1 MSNLSFQYPEVDYD
15 LVDLCHNIM
24 NWDAKILP
32 SLRNSES
39 TIEAYFQLDAHAATN
54 SIDVIDVPEVHVD
67 AQEIPVVAQEIP
79 VDAPI
84 PVDVPMVTNDA
95 SRYNGINVNI
105 VYDLTK
111 NRRLCIEIANT
122 RRPPQF
128 KSEGIY
134 IASMFLSIGN
144 EMKRRGILHTWFNL
158 NCLNKIVNGLGIFR
172 EFMSKGALQYRVRLW
187 FPIFDSYMFRGRR
200 SNMCICR
207 FSSDSL
213 NFFNNYHS
221 MPLYI
226 LPNPDVVRR
235 IVDKSHYVT
244 NPADIQLASV
254 DFSVDYAMIIN
265 TIGCAK

>member
-1 MSNLSFQYPEVDYD
+1 MSNLSFQYPEVDHD
-15 LVDLCHNIM
+15 LVELCHNIM

-32 SLRNSES
+32 NMRNYENSEN
-39 TIEAYFQLDAHAATN
+39 TIDAYFQLDAHAAIN
-54 SIDVIDVPEVHVD
+54 NIDVIDTP
-67 AQEIPVVAQEIP
+67 EIPVGAPEIP
-79 VDAPI
+79 VGAPI
-84 PVDVPMVTNDA
+84 PADVPMFTNDA

-111 NRRLCIEIANT
+111 NRRLCIDIANM

-128 KSEGIY
+128 KSEGMY

-172 EFMSKGALQYRVRLW
+172 EFMSKGALQYRVKLW